1 MVDFQLKLTNI
12 LNTTYKDFRILNQ
25 NTSKITFI
33 SIQKFRRKNPI
44 VTMLYKTRLKLWQM
58 EWSLSLI

>member
-12 LNTTYKDFRILNQ
+12 LNTTCKDFRILNQ
-25 NTSKITFI
+25 NTSKITFT
-33 SIQKFRRKNPI
+33 SIQKFRRKSPI
-44 VTMLYKTRLKLWQM
+44 VTMLSKTRLTLWQK

>member
-12 LNTTYKDFRILNQ
+12 LNTTYKDIRILNQ

-33 SIQKFRRKNPI
+33 SIQKFRRKIPI
-44 VTMLYKTRLKLWQM
+44 VTMLYKTRLTLWQM